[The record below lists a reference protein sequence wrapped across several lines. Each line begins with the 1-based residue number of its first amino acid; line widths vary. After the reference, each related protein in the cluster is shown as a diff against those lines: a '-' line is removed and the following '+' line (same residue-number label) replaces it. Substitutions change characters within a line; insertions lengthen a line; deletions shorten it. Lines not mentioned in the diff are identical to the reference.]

1 MNDKHRILSTVGIYH
16 AFNDGSVAVIPLLF
30 PIFKVLFNLSYTQIG
45 VITGGGL
52 LIILIAQIFIGRI
65 SDRKN
70 FRTLLSIGILL
81 LSGSLL
87 LLTQTQGFLTLLLFI
102 FIVRLSSS
110 FFHPIGIG
118 WVSRVFK
125 KDRLDWAMGIQSA
138 LGDLG
143 AFIAILTALY
153 IAEIKG
159 WDFPF
164 YLWAITGIGV
174 LFLGLFLTQ
183 NIHKGYITVTNTDNK
198 KQTLNEAVFE
208 AWEMLKRVKLL
219 IPAFII
225 SGAAWGITIS
235 YLPLL
240 LDERTT
246 LSLSAIGII
255 ISIWMGMGVIVCFS
269 YGRIQSYLGRRN
281 TLIFAY
287 LIMGIMGFAL
297 SIFTNIIII
306 LFIMVLLGI
315 STFVTFP
322 AMFSFVSEKT
332 HESMEG
338 KTFGYILTIQL
349 GGGTVLLFLSGVF
362 SDIWGIWIPFTIL
375 GFLCFFVAFVLIGNR
390 KKDVVLK

>member
-164 YLWAITGIGV
+164 YLWTITGIGV

-183 NIHKGYITVTNTDNK
+183 NIHKEYITVTNTNNK

-208 AWEMLKRVKLL
+208 AWDMLKRVKLL

-338 KTFGYILTIQL
+338 KTFGYVLTIQL

>member
-1 MNDKHRILSTVGIYH
+1 MDDKHRILSTVGLHH

-30 PIFKVLFNLSYTQIG
+30 PIFKVLFNLSYTQVG

-52 LIILIAQIFIGRI
+52 LITLIAQIFIGRI

-70 FRTLLSIGILL
+70 FRILLSIGILL
-81 LSGSLL
+81 LSASLL
-87 LLTQTQGFLTLLLFI
+87 LLTQTQGVLTLLLFI
-102 FIVRLSSS
+102 FILRFSSS

-118 WVSRVFK
+118 WVSRTFK

-143 AFIAILTALY
+143 AFIAILTTLY

-164 YLWAITGIGV
+164 YLWSIIGIGI
-174 LFLGLFLTQ
+174 LFLGSFLTR
-183 NIHKGYITVTNTDNK
+183 NIHKEYLAVTNTNIT
-198 KQTLNEAVFE
+198 KQTLKEATSE
-208 AWEMLKRVKLL
+208 AWDMLKRIKSLV
-219 IPAFII
+219 PAFII

-269 YGRIQSYLGRRN
+269 YGKIQSYLGRRN

-287 LIMGIMGFAL
+287 LTMGLMGFAL
-297 SIFTNIIII
+297 SIFTDIAI
-306 LFIMVLLGI
+306 LLVIMVLLGI
-315 STFVTFP
+315 STFITFP
-322 AMFSFVSEKT
+322 AMFSYVSELT
-332 HESMEG
+332 HKSMEG
-338 KTFGYILTIQL
+338 KTFGYIFTIQL

-375 GFLCFFVAFVLIGNR
+375 GFLSFLVAFVLIGNR
-390 KKDVVLK
+390 KREVVLK

>member
-1 MNDKHRILSTVGIYH
+1 
-16 AFNDGSVAVIPLLF
+16 
-30 PIFKVLFNLSYTQIG
+30 
-45 VITGGGL
+45 
-52 LIILIAQIFIGRI
+52 
-65 SDRKN
+65 
-70 FRTLLSIGILL
+70 
-81 LSGSLL
+81 
-87 LLTQTQGFLTLLLFI
+87 
-102 FIVRLSSS
+102 
-110 FFHPIGIG
+110 
-118 WVSRVFK
+118 
-125 KDRLDWAMGIQSA
+125 MGIQSA

-143 AFIAILTALY
+143 AFIAILTTLY

-183 NIHKGYITVTNTDNK
+183 NMHKEYITVTNTNNK

-208 AWEMLKRVKLL
+208 AWEMLKRLKLL

-297 SIFTNIIII
+297 SIFTNIVII

-375 GFLCFFVAFVLIGNR
+375 GFLCFFVAFVLIGTR